1 MCYQSDYYLKN
12 RTFEVMNQNQVIAV
26 YQPLLQS
33 IAYKMLG
40 SMADAEDIVQ
50 DTLLKWLTI
59 DKEKIKN
66 TKAYLIT
73 SVKNN
78 CLNHLDKLKRTKDEY
93 FHNLNPSDLI
103 DWYREKEFFNFDLDA
118 EVTNALGILHKKLE
132 PLERGV
138 FVLRELFDFDYDEL
152 QQIFDKKKDNCRK
165 LFSRAKAKLS
175 KESTKVGKVDH
186 SLINNFKK
194 ACQIGSPTEII
205 NEVKKELQPQKK

>member
-1 MCYQSDYYLKN
+1 
-12 RTFEVMNQNQVIAV
+12 MNQNQAIAL

-59 DKEKIKN
+59 DKEKIQN

-78 CLNHLDKLKRTKDEY
+78 CLNHLDKLKRKKDEY
-93 FHNLNPSDLI
+93 LHNLNPSDLI
-103 DWYREKEFFNFDLDA
+103 DWYREKEFFNFDFDA
-118 EVTNALGILHKKLE
+118 EVSNALDILHKKLE

-138 FVLRELFDFDYDEL
+138 FVLREMFDFDYDEL

-175 KESTKVGKVDH
+175 KDTVKNVDVDQ
-186 SLINNFKK
+186 SLIASFKK
-194 ACQIGSPTEII
+194 ACHIGSTEEII
-205 NEVKKELQPQKK
+205 KEVKKELTPSQK